1 MTTMGKVKTHETTMR
16 RHDSLVNLQVGRAAR
31 QALDIDTPLIRV
43 EMESLES
50 SLLAEQLDPVNVLVA
65 TVVTGTG
72 VTLGVLVG
80 HGGAEGIEN
89 GTGRDVLRGDEN
101 NRLPLTL
108 NLVLLWWGLSMTAEQ
123 HVRFSEIQ

>member
-1 MTTMGKVKTHETTMR
+1 VCIGKTDR
-16 RHDSLVNLQVGRAAR
+16 ISILSLRSLVSVQVGRAAR